1 MQDMYEAPQ
10 KDRTGPSSAPGDLV
24 RLTHRERRTIVA
36 ALETSMLNM
45 GADGCVAA
53 RNLAA
58 IVKKVRP

>member
-1 MQDMYEAPQ
+1 
-10 KDRTGPSSAPGDLV
+10 V

-45 GADGCVAA
+45 GGDGCAAA

-58 IVKKVRP
+58 IVRKVRP